1 MGVVLSIM
9 KKALFS
15 QLEAVETAS
24 LFLRGFNTP
33 HTACS
38 VLTEEARDGYLR
50 SLLRS
55 GFHLVTMK
63 LKAELI
69 LHAK

>member
-38 VLTEEARDGYLR
+38 VLREEARDGYLR
-50 SLLRS
+50 SLL
-55 GFHLVTMK
+55 
-63 LKAELI
+63 
-69 LHAK
+69 